1 MSLLAHPGL
10 PALACDCHVHVIGS
24 QQSHAMV
31 DERQYTPATASH
43 KQLLRHMQG
52 AAIERVVI
60 VQPSV
65 YGSDN
70 RCMLESL
77 RLLAGAGR
85 GIAVLEEGAT
95 PQMLAALD
103 AGGIRGLRINF
114 ESAALNDVAALGQRL
129 QYWASR
135 IAPLGWHVQLYA
147 SLDTIAAAAPCIEQL
162 EVPVVLDHF
171 AMAPASVDR
180 SDARIQALLA
190 LLRSGQAYVKLSA
203 PYRLRGSA
211 QFPANADASASWR
224 PCCSKPMPGR
234 CCGAAT
240 GHTPSVTR
248 AKQRTR
254 SALIESSV
262 PIHCWTV
269 SMRGYPPRNCCKRC
283 WWITRSA
290 CTGFRLWRLAGRS
303 CAQ

>member
-1 MSLLAHPGL
+1 
-10 PALACDCHVHVIGS
+10 
-24 QQSHAMV
+24 MV
-31 DERQYTPATASH
+31 DQRQYTPATASH
-43 KQLLRHMQG
+43 AQLLRHMQDS
-52 AAIERVVI
+52 AIERIVI

-95 PQMLAALD
+95 PQMLTALD

-135 IAPLGWHVQLYA
+135 IAPLGWHLQLYA
-147 SLDTIAAAAPCIEQL
+147 SLDTIAAAAPCIAKL

-203 PYRLRGSA
+203 PYRLQGTA
-211 QFPANADASASWR
+211 QSGANAVNQLAAMLLEANARQVLCGSDWPHTQR
-224 PCCSKPMPGR
+224 DPGKTAHEVSTYR
-234 CCGAAT
+234 EVGAGILLDGIHAWLPT
-240 GHTPSVTR
+240 AQLLQQVLVDNP
-248 AKQRTR
+248 QRLYR
-254 SALIESSV
+254 
-262 PIHCWTV
+262 
-269 SMRGYPPRNCCKRC
+269 
-283 WWITRSA
+283 
-290 CTGFRLWRLAGRS
+290 F
-303 CAQ
+303 